1 VAQRGVSA
9 RTGVISRIALRAA
22 LLIGLA
28 VATVPTQTC
37 GAPAPADSGLHAFQG
52 IWTAVG
58 QRTAIGLGDGRRAS
72 IAEFSGSLMMT
83 GPARPD
89 VGFRANVIVLNDSV
103 TGLTGRAAWTDEH
116 GDRLFS
122 ELRGDGRAQ
131 DNRIFGTFVGG
142 SGRYAGATGSYQFA
156 WRFLL
161 EGEDGAV
168 QGQSVGLAGQLQ
180 LPTPAGRPPPRPAP
194 R

>member
-1 VAQRGVSA
+1 MSA
-9 RTGVISRIALRAA
+9 RARGIWRIALRAA

-28 VATVPTQTC
+28 GATLPAQAC
-37 GAPAPADSGLHAFQG
+37 GAPAAPVDSGLHAFQG

-58 QRTAIGLGDGRRAS
+58 QRTAIDLGGGRSAS
-72 IAEFSGSLMMT
+72 IAEFSGSVMLT

-103 TGLTGRAAWTDEH
+103 TGLTGRAVWTDER

-131 DNRIFGTFVGG
+131 GNRVFGTFVGG
-142 SGRYAGATGSYQFA
+142 SGRYAGATGSYAFA

-161 EGEDGAV
+161 EGDDGAME
-168 QGQSVGLAGQLQ
+168 GQSVGLKGLLQ
-180 LPTPAGRPPPRPAP
+180 LPPPAGRPPPRPAP